1 MGRGGVRSDS
11 RGRRERGG
19 PGTTRSR
26 AKGGAVTLAWARQC
40 RVAHV
45 VALRGE
51 EIGEGKGVDRWA
63 GATVSQFESIQTGQV
78 IQTLFEFKF

>member
-1 MGRGGVRSDS
+1 MGRGGGPIRLQ
-11 RGRRERGG
+11 GEEGRGG

-26 AKGGAVTLAWARQC
+26 AKCGAVTLAWARQC

-51 EIGEGKGVDRWA
+51 EIGEGKGIDRWA
-63 GATVSQFESIQTGQV
+63 GATVPQFESIQTGQV